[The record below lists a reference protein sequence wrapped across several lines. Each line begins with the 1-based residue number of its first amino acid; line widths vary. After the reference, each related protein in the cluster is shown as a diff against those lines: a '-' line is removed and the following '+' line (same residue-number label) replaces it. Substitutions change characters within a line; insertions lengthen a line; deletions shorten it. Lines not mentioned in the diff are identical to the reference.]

1 LLVGLGNP
9 IMGDDAVGIRVV
21 RMLRE
26 KAQGRG
32 DLEFKELSIGGLGLV
47 EEILGYER
55 VFIIDSVGSADTP
68 GHIREFSPEHFKG
81 TEYASSPH
89 STNFATALELFKT
102 FESSAVPH
110 TIRIFT
116 IDINPEFTF
125 REALSPPVQKA
136 ASELAELVGR
146 EIEQTRN

>member
-1 LLVGLGNP
+1 
-9 IMGDDAVGIRVV
+9 MGDDAVGIRVV
-21 RMLRE
+21 RLLRQ
-26 KAQGRG
+26 KAQGRN

-55 VFIIDSVGSADTP
+55 VFIIDSVGSTGMP
-68 GHIREFSPEHFKG
+68 GKIREFSPEHFKG

-102 FESSAVPH
+102 FEPSAVPH

-136 ASELAELVGR
+136 AFELAELVGR
-146 EIEQTRN
+146 EIEQIRN